1 MEKVTTTKF
10 FVSLKQTIFD
20 IKIVLIRGRMQPV
33 EAKQGQKQKLQSH
46 FGPTEL
52 I

>member
-1 MEKVTTTKF
+1 MKVARLVET
-10 FVSLKQTIFD
+10 VDFD
-20 IKIVLIRGRMQPV
+20 IKIVLIQGRMQPV

-46 FGPTEL
+46 FRPAEL